1 MSLSATYRKYTLQF
15 RFPAGTS
22 RGVLHEKESW
32 FIRIAD
38 TERPGLYGYGESA
51 PLPGL
56 SPDARPDFEEILSM
70 ACQRAG
76 MYNFSPE
83 ELPRRFPSIR
93 FGIETALK
101 DLEGGGRRILFPS
114 SFTAGREGIP
124 INGLIWMGDPSFMR
138 EQIRQKISEG
148 YRVLK
153 IKVGALDFDEELRLL
168 KHIREEYVAERPEIR
183 LDANGAFSPGEAPG
197 KLKRLAEYD
206 IHSIEQPL
214 APGQHE
220 AMARLCETSPVPVA
234 LDEELIGIFDN
245 SERIRLLDLVRPA
258 YLILKPTLLGGFGA
272 CEEWI
277 TLANERDTGWWI
289 TSLLES
295 NAGLNAIAQWT
306 HTLGNPLPQG
316 LGTGMLFTNN
326 LESPLHIREGH
337 LFVDPGRTFDMTP
350 LWQE

>member
-1 MSLSATYRKYTLQF
+1 MPLTASYKKYTFHF

-32 FIRIAD
+32 FIRVGD
-38 TERPGLYGYGESA
+38 TDRPGVYGYGESG

-56 SPDARPDFEEILSM
+56 SPDARPDLEEILSM
-70 ACQRAG
+70 ACRRVG
-76 MYNFSPE
+76 MYNFSPD
-83 ELPRRFPSIR
+83 ELPLLFPSVR
-93 FGIETALK
+93 FGIGTALR
-101 DLEGGGRRILFPS
+101 DLEEGGRQILFPS
-114 SFTAGREGIP
+114 SFTEGREGIP

-138 EQIRQKISEG
+138 EQIRQKIAEG

-153 IKVGALDFDEELRLL
+153 IKVGALDFNEELGLL
-168 KHIREEYVAERPEIR
+168 KHIRKEYAAEHPEIR
-183 LDANGAFSPGEAPG
+183 LDANGAFSPEEAPE
-197 KLKRLAEYD
+197 KLKRLAEYE
-206 IHSIEQPL
+206 IHSIEQPI
-214 APGQHE
+214 ASGQQE
-220 AMARLCETSPVPVA
+220 TMARLCESSPIPVA
-234 LDEELIGIFDN
+234 LDEELIGIADTH
-245 SERIRLLDLVRPA
+245 EKIRLLDLVRPA

-277 TLANERDTGWWI
+277 TLANERNTGWWV

-295 NAGLNAIAQWT
+295 NTGLNAIAQWT
-306 HTLGNPLPQG
+306 YTLDNPLPQG

-337 LFVDPGRTFDMTP
+337 LFFNPDRTFDMTP